1 MDSVRGTEGRTAG
14 GQGVGAGAGGG
25 GRGGVPVREVVREVV
40 GEVAP
45 DEMVLVDGLL
55 RIDDERA
62 VARLRGRG
70 RAREPLGFGVQ
81 EVTALVTPV
90 VWLALDEAA
99 RKVAG
104 AAVENVGRRS
114 KAWLRRVAR
123 RPAAVRV
130 VPPLTAEQLE
140 SVRQR
145 VLELGAESGLA
156 PETATALAERV
167 VARLVLPPPRRELAQ
182 EGGDAGSGEP
192 GPEA

>member
-1 MDSVRGTEGRTAG
+1 M
-14 GQGVGAGAGGG
+14 
-25 GRGGVPVREVVREVV
+25 VREVVV
-40 GEVAP
+40 EVAP
-45 DEMVLVDGLL
+45 DEKVLVEGLL

-70 RAREPLGFGVQ
+70 RTREPLGFGVQ

-156 PETATALAERV
+156 AETATALAERV
-167 VARLVLPPPRRELAQ
+167 VARLVLPPSQGQLAP
-182 EGGDAGSGEP
+182 EGQLAPDDAHGGSGEP
-192 GPEA
+192 GPEAQGRP

>member
-1 MDSVRGTEGRTAG
+1 MRD
-14 GQGVGAGAGGG
+14 
-25 GRGGVPVREVVREVV
+25 VVREVA

-45 DEMVLVDGLL
+45 DERLLVEGLL
-55 RIDDERA
+55 RIGDERA

-90 VWLALDEAA
+90 VWLALDEAVRRA
-99 RKVAG
+99 AG

-145 VLELGAESGLA
+145 ILELGAESGLPA
-156 PETATALAERV
+156 ATATALAERV
-167 VARLVLPPPRRELAQ
+167 VARLVLPPGRQVAQ
-182 EGGDAGSGEP
+182 EGGDGGSGQP
-192 GPEA
+192 GPEAQA